1 MVKGNRFGIGPV
13 EGPSTGGSRRGR
25 DPGPMGVAVRESA
38 ASAQEA
44 SDALVEQRRQNAA
57 DAREFRSARDEGRVL
72 VRLPVSEIDV
82 DQLPRDRLDLEG
94 IAESDEMDE
103 LKASIRERGQREP
116 IEVFL
121 AASGRYQLKKGW
133 RRLTALRQLHAETE
147 EDRFSCAIARV
158 TLADADRA
166 DLYVDMVEE
175 NVIRQDLSFAEMAQI
190 AIALAADPQAGVGDA
205 DAAVA
210 RLYRSLHKVK
220 RSYIRSFVAL
230 MTVLGK
236 DLPFPRA
243 IPRDLGV
250 EIARKLDEGLEIPLA
265 RLSACASANEQ
276 NEMLRELLR
285 GAKRAVQ
292 VVAEAAPTARQKY
305 EFRVGDTKVT
315 ARNGEFRIRAA
326 CDYSGIERR
335 VLERAVRAFQDA
347 LSRKD

>member
-1 MVKGNRFGIGPV
+1 MVKGNRFGIGPI
-13 EGPSTGGSRRGR
+13 ETPTTGTRRSR

-57 DAREFRSARDEGRVL
+57 DAREFRAARDEGRVL
-72 VRLPVSEIDV
+72 VRLPVGEIEV

-94 IAESDEMDE
+94 IAESDEMEE

-116 IEVFL
+116 IEVYL
-121 AASGRYQLKKGW
+121 SSSGRYQLKKGW
-133 RRLTALRQLHAETE
+133 RRLTALRQLHAESQ
-147 EDRFSCAIARV
+147 EDRFACAIARV
-158 TLADADRA
+158 TTPDADRA

-190 AIALAADPQAGVGDA
+190 ALALAADPQAGVGDA

-230 MTVLGK
+230 MTAVGE
-236 DLPFPRA
+236 DLPFPKGV
-243 IPRDLGV
+243 PRDLGV
-250 EIARKLDEGLEIPLA
+250 DVARKLGDGLEIPRSRLA
-265 RLSACASANEQ
+265 ACTSVEEQ
-276 NEMLRELLR
+276 NDLLR
-285 GAKRAVQ
+285 GLVKGAARPAGVG
-292 VVAEAAPTARQKY
+292 VAAAPTARQKY

-347 LSRKD
+347 LSRKE